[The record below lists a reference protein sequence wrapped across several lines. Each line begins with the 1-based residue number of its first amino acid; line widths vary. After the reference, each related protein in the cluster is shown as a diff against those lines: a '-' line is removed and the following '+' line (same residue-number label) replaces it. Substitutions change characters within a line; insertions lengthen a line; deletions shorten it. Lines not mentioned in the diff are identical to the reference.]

1 MMRFLF
7 SVFLLFV
14 SVSFSFAQDD
24 PGNDVKMFLNQ
35 INREIDNKTRSLNAR
50 GILYLAYSDTCLVRW
65 REDNLNFKNECKE
78 YVREIDR
85 AYAGFSGYL
94 DKIAKDCGEIGFDK
108 KEFMTGEYL
117 YYYMTYPAFFYSDI
131 NRKIRNLK
139 IEIANA
145 DDDSNS
151 ESTYSAYSPGILNA
165 ILPDS
170 TVSESKV
177 KVRPRNSFGLS
188 AGLFV
193 NKLGTGYAFGIE
205 YDIFMARNFA
215 FSLGASYYG
224 QSKKNGEYVANS
236 DRYVFDYGGGR
247 SPYMDKKIKA
257 NFISVP
263 VGFKYYKH
271 LSKRSDKIKLIV
283 FAGGELFYGIS
294 MKESVSVYDGE
305 RTSVY
310 DSMDGYVYSFS
321 YRETKNLFSGK
332 VSSSYNGPQDIYDEL
347 HSQAMGDDLY
357 KRWDVCLSLGVGFH
371 FGFGE
376 IWAGYKRGLTD
387 FFLSP
392 DDARMYQNMYK
403 NMFYFRF
410 RVNITR

>member
-1 MMRFLF
+1 MKRFLF
-7 SVFLLFV
+7 SMFFLLV

-24 PGNDVKMFLNQ
+24 HGYDVKMFLNQ
-35 INREIDNKTRSLNAR
+35 INREIDNITRSLNAR
-50 GILYLAYSDTCLVRW
+50 GILYLEYSDTCLVRW
-65 REDNLNFKNECKE
+65 LVDNLKFKNECKE
-78 YVREIDR
+78 YVKEIDR
-85 AYAGFSGYL
+85 AYAEFSGYL
-94 DKIAKDCGEIGFDK
+94 DKIVEDYSEIGFDIFDK

-193 NKLGTGYAFGIE
+193 NKIGTGYTFGIE

-310 DSMDGYVYSFS
+310 DSMDGDVYSFS

-332 VSSSYNGPQDIYDEL
+332 VSSSYSGPQDIYDEL

-387 FFLSP
+387 ILLSHG
-392 DDARMYQNMYK
+392 DAKMYQNML
-403 NMFYFRF
+403 YFKF

>member
-7 SVFLLFV
+7 SMFLLFV

-24 PGNDVKMFLNQ
+24 PGYDVKMFLNQ
-35 INREIDNKTRSLNAR
+35 INREIYNKTRSLNAR

-65 REDNLNFKNECKE
+65 CVDNLKFKNECKE
-78 YVREIDR
+78 YVKEIDR
-85 AYAGFSGYL
+85 AYAEFSGYL
-94 DKIAKDCGEIGFDK
+94 DKIAEDYSEIGFDIFDK

-145 DDDSNS
+145 DDDSDS

-236 DRYVFDYGGGR
+236 DRYIFDYGGRR

-257 NFISVP
+257 DFISIP

-283 FAGGELFYGIS
+283 FAGGEFFYGIS
-294 MKESVSVYDGE
+294 MKESVSVYNGE

-310 DSMDGYVYSFS
+310 DSMDGYTYSFS
-321 YRETKNLFSGK
+321 YREAKDLFSGK
-332 VSSSYNGPQDIYDEL
+332 VSSSCSGPQYVYDEL
-347 HSQAMGDDLY
+347 HSQAMSDDLY

-387 FFLSP
+387 ILLSHG
-392 DDARMYQNMYK
+392 DAKMYQNML
-403 NMFYFRF
+403 YFKF